1 MLSDCVNNFDKYFMF
16 LIRLYLFSL
25 TIAMYEKA
33 YFSVVSPTRILSHLW
48 VFVNLLEE
56 KSVSQRYVDIGKAI
70 LSYRVFDLMGKLQTS
85 VDPCFFIVLTSN
97 LLVTVTLDE
106 IRLERRERRKK
117 ILEHSVRG
125 FRSENGIYTFTHIQG
140 SGSSQNSHGNAKR
153 ARHCCSQLRIHLLE
167 TDICYEREERILKG
181 SWPSA
186 AVIWFQLL
194 HLNTELNH
202 INYFC

>member
-25 TIAMYEKA
+25 TTAMYEKA
-33 YFSVVSPTRILSHLW
+33 YFSVVSLTRILSHFW

-56 KSVSQRYVDIGKAI
+56 KSVSQRYVDTGKAI
-70 LSYRVFDLMGKLQTS
+70 LSYRVFDLMHKLQMT

-106 IRLERRERRKK
+106 IRLERREWRKK

-125 FRSENGIYTFTHIQG
+125 SRSENGIYHFYPHLRVWIQ
-140 SGSSQNSHGNAKR
+140 SEFPWKCKKS
-153 ARHCCSQLRIHLLE
+153 
-167 TDICYEREERILKG
+167 
-181 SWPSA
+181 
-186 AVIWFQLL
+186 
-194 HLNTELNH
+194 
-202 INYFC
+202 